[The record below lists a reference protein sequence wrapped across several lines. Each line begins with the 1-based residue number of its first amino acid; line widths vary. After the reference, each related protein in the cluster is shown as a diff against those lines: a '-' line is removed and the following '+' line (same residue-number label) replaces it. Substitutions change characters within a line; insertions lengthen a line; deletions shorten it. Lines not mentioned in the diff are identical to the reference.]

1 MVFIIGDIEVHD
13 TLVLTI
19 LILHIGKAQT
29 TIFHAIVCLDSFLTR
44 KSYLGWCPAIS
55 IDDREF
61 DDITLLPIGRVE
73 ATGTEKDTQHIIYAV
88 IVADILP
95 MLGSIMLLTM
105 HLYMAF
111 SARIAIEILIYCVS
125 LAFTSTLSEIDR
137 CHIGTHIAK
146 QRITKHEEIIH
157 LLVATCH

>member
-1 MVFIIGDIEVHD
+1 MVVVICNVEIHD
-13 TLVLTI
+13 SLVLAI

-29 TIFHAIVCLDSFLTR
+29 AILDAIVRLDGFL
-44 KSYLGWCPAIS
+44 SGELDLGWSTTLAIHN
-55 IDDREF
+55 REL
-61 DDITLLPIGRVE
+61 DYISLLPVGRVE
-73 ATGTEKDTQHIIYAV
+73 TTGTEENAQHIIHTV